1 MDFLDKIVDV
11 LKYQKKVDAYFKYAL
26 NVTDNANWEN
36 IRDKN
41 FYKNTYMKLYNDS
54 KKSLSMSPH
63 TEDILD
69 LLTVEY
75 NNEVDSN
82 SNSLIFF
89 PKKKTPNFR

>member
-1 MDFLDKIVDV
+1 MDFLDKIVSV
-11 LKYQKKVDAYFKYAL
+11 IKYQKKVDAYFQYAL
-26 NVTDNANWEN
+26 NVNETANWDN

-41 FYKNTYMKLYNDS
+41 FYRNTYTKLYKAS
-54 KKSLSMSPH
+54 KKSLSMRPH
-63 TEDILD
+63 IEDALD

-82 SNSLIFF
+82 SIRFF